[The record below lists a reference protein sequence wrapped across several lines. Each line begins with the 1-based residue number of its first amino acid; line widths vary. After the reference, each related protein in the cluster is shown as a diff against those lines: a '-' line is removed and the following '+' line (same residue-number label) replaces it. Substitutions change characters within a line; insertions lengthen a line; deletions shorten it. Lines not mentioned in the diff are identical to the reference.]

1 VPADLLLELG
11 GEELPASFIA
21 PALEQLAQGIAT
33 GLAAVRLQHG
43 RLERFGTPRRLAVL
57 AREVGDRG
65 EHIRKEMTGPPVKVA
80 FKDGQPTVAA
90 TRFAQSL
97 GLAVSELGRVTTP
110 KGEYLAATIEETGK
124 RAIEALPPMLGE
136 VVRAIKFP
144 KSMRWGEVEL
154 TWGRPLHWIVALL
167 GAEVLPLVY
176 ADVRSGRH
184 TRGHRFLAPGP
195 IELAQAGDYPAALEG
210 ARVIAD
216 VGQRRA
222 LVAERV
228 RQAATR
234 AGGALLEDEALLD
247 QVTNLVELPCPVV
260 GRFDERHLDLPP
272 EVLVQEM
279 KSHQRYFSIA
289 GPDGRLRPRF
299 IAVSNTPVRDE
310 ALSVRG
316 YERVLEAR
324 LSDGRFFFDE
334 DRKTPLADQV
344 ERLRRV
350 TWQNQLGSY
359 HDKLERFRPL
369 ALWLARQTGHA
380 DRAGTLE
387 RAALLA
393 KADLV
398 TGMVGEFP
406 DLQGVMGREYALA
419 SGEPPEVAAAIFE
432 HYLPRNAGDQL
443 AATEAGALL
452 GIADRLDTVVG
463 IFGIGKGPTGAADP
477 FGLRRAALAV
487 IHLVLGR
494 RLRFDLGRALE
505 ESLAL
510 YRSQGIARGAGGKPF
525 GDAAAV
531 REFFAARL
539 EALWGE
545 QARTDLVKA
554 VLAVSFGDLVQMRLR
569 LEALGALVA
578 APDFSPLATTF
589 KRVANIVAK
598 QAQDVPPG
606 PVDPGLLKDA
616 GEQTLHAAWQEVR
629 GEVEEAFGQDDFARG
644 LSRLTALKP
653 HVDAFFDQVMVMADD
668 RPLRENRVRLLQS
681 IEALFRRVAD
691 FAQIQPDHATP

>member
-1 VPADLLLELG
+1 MPADLLVELG
-11 GEELPASFIA
+11 GEELPASFIL
-21 PALEQLAQGIAT
+21 PALDQLAGAITA
-33 GLAAVRLQHG
+33 GLAAARLKHG
-43 RLERFGTPRRLAVL
+43 EVARFGTPRRLAVL
-57 AREVGDRG
+57 VRAVADSGQQLSKEV
-65 EHIRKEMTGPPVKVA
+65 TGPPVKVA

-90 TRFAQSL
+90 TKFAQSV
-97 GLAVSELGRVTTP
+97 GLPVAELRRVSTS
-110 KGEYLAATIEETGK
+110 KGEYLAATVEEKGRPAGEVLPAVLGEAM
-124 RAIEALPPMLGE
+124 RAI
-136 VVRAIKFP
+136 RFP
-144 KSMRWGEVEL
+144 KSMRWGDVEQ

-167 GAEVLPLVY
+167 GAEVLPVVY
-176 ADVRSGRH
+176 ADVRSGRQ

-195 IELAQAGDYPAALEG
+195 IELALAGDYPGALER
-210 ARVIAD
+210 AQVIAD
-216 VGQRRA
+216 FAVRRA
-222 LVAERV
+222 MVEQRV
-228 RQAATR
+228 REAAGR
-234 AGGALLEDEALLD
+234 AGGTLLEDPALID
-247 QVTNLVELPCPVV
+247 QVSNLVELPCPVV
-260 GRFDERHLDLPP
+260 GRMDDRHLDLPA

-279 KSHQRYFSIA
+279 KSHQRYFSVTSA
-289 GPDGRLRPRF
+289 EGRLLPRF

-334 DRKTPLADQV
+334 DRKTRLADQV

-369 ALWLARQTGHA
+369 AVWLAGASGHA
-380 DRAGTLE
+380 AAIETLE

-419 SGEPPEVAAAIFE
+419 SGETPEVAKAIFE

-443 AATEAGALL
+443 PSTDAGALL
-452 GIADRLDTVVG
+452 GIADRLDTLVG

-487 IHLVLGR
+487 INVVLGR

-505 ESLAL
+505 EAVGL
-510 YRSQGIARGAGGKPF
+510 YRGQGIARGAGGKPF
-525 GDAAAV
+525 GDVAPV
-531 REFFAARL
+531 REFFAGRL
-539 EALWGE
+539 EAAWSE
-545 QARTDLVKA
+545 HARTDLVKA
-554 VLAVSFGDLVQMRLR
+554 VLAVHFGDLPQMRLR
-569 LEALGALVA
+569 LEALAGLVA
-578 APDFSPLATTF
+578 GSDFNPLALTF

-598 QAQDVPPG
+598 QASDVTAA
-606 PVDPGLLKDA
+606 PVDPTRLVDA
-616 GEQTLHAAWQEVR
+616 QEKALYTAMQEVS
-629 GEVEEAFGQDDFARG
+629 GEVEHAFGQDDFTGG

-653 HVDAFFDQVMVMADD
+653 RVDAFFDEVMVMADE

-691 FAQIQPDHATP
+691 FTQIQAE